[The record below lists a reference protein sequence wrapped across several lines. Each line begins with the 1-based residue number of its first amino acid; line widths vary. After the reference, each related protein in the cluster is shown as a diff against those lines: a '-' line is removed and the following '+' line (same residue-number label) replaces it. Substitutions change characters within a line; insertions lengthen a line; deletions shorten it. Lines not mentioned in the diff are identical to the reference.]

1 MRHVGQLRP
10 VVIAALEVDRHAD
23 LSHGERLEVL
33 GALVACDDL
42 GFQRVEEGLVERD
55 GGYHAAH
62 ALDIDLVV
70 GRVVSDRFSGL
81 LLGVGDVELGVSAGR
96 HAVVAAD
103 RIDRNVAVLR
113 GDARIVEYVAHV
125 DRILD
130 QRRVAL
136 DAVARIDHETRTFEL
151 RGVDVA
157 LALLLLVFG
166 RNDVE
171 TLELLHPLLETVG
184 AVDRVVVFVGGARTF
199 LEHQAVD
206 EILGC
211 RGRVHGDRRGG
222 GTRRLAVGE
231 GESEDR
237 LVVRADNALLDGV
250 EVEVEDRVALG
261 FTRGDRLLGQVFVA
275 LDFVDVVLLR
285 RERVVS
291 VAGDRDQDLRRVE
304 DRAVAEIALL
314 NLVDVEVL
322 GQESRRAES
331 ERVAEHRAHVAVGDV
346 GRLERVALEQTRLD
360 VFGRIEFPRERPG
373 AERRVAHL
381 HLLVVRHEVRA
392 QRVVDLGTAR
402 ERHEG
407 DRSQNGGGAEHAAE
421 IIAMLHKIG
430 CNYRKSPL
438 LRATGIRASACR
450 LRGRSP
456 IPSVRHPGMP
466 RPHRRHT
473 P

>member
-199 LEHQAVD
+199 LEH
-206 EILGC
+206 
-211 RGRVHGDRRGG
+211 R
-222 GTRRLAVGE
+222 
-231 GESEDR
+231 
-237 LVVRADNALLDGV
+237 
-250 EVEVEDRVALG
+250 
-261 FTRGDRLLGQVFVA
+261 
-275 LDFVDVVLLR
+275 
-285 RERVVS
+285 
-291 VAGDRDQDLRRVE
+291 
-304 DRAVAEIALL
+304 
-314 NLVDVEVL
+314 
-322 GQESRRAES
+322 
-331 ERVAEHRAHVAVGDV
+331 
-346 GRLERVALEQTRLD
+346 
-360 VFGRIEFPRERPG
+360 
-373 AERRVAHL
+373 
-381 HLLVVRHEVRA
+381 
-392 QRVVDLGTAR
+392 
-402 ERHEG
+402 
-407 DRSQNGGGAEHAAE
+407 
-421 IIAMLHKIG
+421 
-430 CNYRKSPL
+430 
-438 LRATGIRASACR
+438 
-450 LRGRSP
+450 
-456 IPSVRHPGMP
+456 
-466 RPHRRHT
+466 
-473 P
+473 

>member
-62 ALDIDLVV
+62 ALDVDLVV
-70 GRVVSDRFSGL
+70 GRMARDRLGG
-81 LLGVGDVELGVSAGR
+81 LLGVGDVELGIRAGR

-113 GDARIVEYVAHV
+113 GDARIVEYVAHA

-136 DAVARIDHETRTFEL
+136 DAVARIDHETRTFEF

-171 TLELLHPLLETVG
+171 TFELLHPLLETVG
-184 AVDRVVVFVGGARTF
+184 AVDRVVVLVGGARTF

-211 RGRVHGDRRGG
+211 RGRVHGDRRRG

-231 GESEDR
+231 GEGEDR

-314 NLVDVEVL
+314 DLVD
-322 GQESRRAES
+322 RNP
-331 ERVAEHRAHVAVGDV
+331 AV
-346 GRLERVALEQTRLD
+346 
-360 VFGRIEFPRERPG
+360 
-373 AERRVAHL
+373 
-381 HLLVVRHEVRA
+381 
-392 QRVVDLGTAR
+392 
-402 ERHEG
+402 
-407 DRSQNGGGAEHAAE
+407 
-421 IIAMLHKIG
+421 
-430 CNYRKSPL
+430 
-438 LRATGIRASACR
+438 
-450 LRGRSP
+450 RSP
-456 IPSVRHPGMP
+456 NVSLSIEPM
-466 RPHRRHT
+466 
-473 P
+473 